1 MSMDQW
7 IFGSILRYKTLKNIV
22 TGNYA
27 GIAGNYAGMTG
38 NYAGIGV
45 QKKMFFLANHEN
57 VEFHRT
63 LYSFWHQVGSTPGE

>member
-1 MSMDQW
+1 MDQW

-45 QKKMFFLANHEN
+45 QKKMILFLQTMKMLSSI
-57 VEFHRT
+57 VLFILFGT
-63 LYSFWHQVGSTPGE
+63 K

>member
-1 MSMDQW
+1 MDQW

-45 QKKMFFLANHEN
+45 QKKMFFWQTMKMLSSI
-57 VEFHRT
+57 VLFILFGT
-63 LYSFWHQVGSTPGE
+63 K

>member
-1 MSMDQW
+1 MDQW

-27 GIAGNYAGMTG
+27 GMTG

-45 QKKMFFLANHEN
+45 QKNDSFLQTMKMLSSIVLFILFG
-57 VEFHRT
+57 T
-63 LYSFWHQVGSTPGE
+63 K